1 MFMNPARYH
10 PVALTSSNHLGARTE
25 PDRAALTMVGPV
37 LAASFYGAGVTIG
50 GRSRLLV
57 GCLSTLI
64 LTGLSYVR

>member
-10 PVALTSSNHLGARTE
+10 PVALTSSNHLGGRTG
-25 PDRAALTMVGPV
+25 PGRAVLTVVGLV
-37 LAASFYGAGVTIG
+37 LAASFYGAGVTVG
-50 GRSRLLV
+50 GRSGLLV